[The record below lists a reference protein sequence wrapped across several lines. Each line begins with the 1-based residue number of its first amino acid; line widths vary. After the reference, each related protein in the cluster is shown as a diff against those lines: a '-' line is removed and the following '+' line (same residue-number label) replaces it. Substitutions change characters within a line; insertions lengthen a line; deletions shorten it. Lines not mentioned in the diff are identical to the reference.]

1 LRHLEALLRFAWEFV
16 VGDDWRI
23 ALGVLIALGATA
35 ALAGT
40 GAAAWWL
47 LPAATGALLGA
58 SVWRAAR
65 PPR

>member
-1 LRHLEALLRFAWEFV
+1 LRHLEAVLRFAWEFV

-23 ALGVLIALGATA
+23 APGVLIALGVTAT
-35 ALAGT
+35 LSGAGVP
-40 GAAAWWL
+40 AWWL
-47 LPAATGALLGA
+47 LPAATVGLLGT

>member
-1 LRHLEALLRFAWEFV
+1 LRHLDTLLRFAWEFV

-40 GAAAWWL
+40 GVAAWWL
-47 LPAATGALLGA
+47 LPVATVGLLGA

>member
-1 LRHLEALLRFAWEFV
+1 MRHLDSLLRFAWEFV

-40 GAAAWWL
+40 GVAAWWL
-47 LPAATGALLGA
+47 LPVATVVLLGA